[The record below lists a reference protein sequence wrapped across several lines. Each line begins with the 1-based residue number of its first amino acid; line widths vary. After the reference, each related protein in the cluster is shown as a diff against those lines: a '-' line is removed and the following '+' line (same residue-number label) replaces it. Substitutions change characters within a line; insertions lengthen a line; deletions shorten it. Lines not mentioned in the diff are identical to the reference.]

1 MSAQPSFISRLV
13 SGIPKLNPFR
23 SRPQPAPPAAPPTP
37 APTDA
42 SQHNGFLSIG
52 ADGKPKINATQEYLH
67 RLANVLTSGRKQFI
81 PFKYSP
87 QVFDAREDQLLYL
100 KKYEIIDQMYRDP
113 VIRRSINDKVTSV
126 FQGHSTQPND
136 AKDPLSCLAA
146 DLCIRQTKDM
156 EGGFFRSLK
165 RQAKTF
171 VLYGFAV
178 QEPEWCRYERGKWAG
193 MERLA
198 KFNFRLPHFL
208 EPTDSKDE
216 PGEIEILQKNPDN
229 PSKPNKIMARDAL
242 YWVWQ
247 GELDPYKGEGDP
259 RACYDRWWAKDT
271 IIKLMAVHME
281 AFASGKPMVGFDI
294 KEGQEITKEQ
304 IEHAEKIVSKWNE
317 ILAFMLLPGLKVDV
331 AQSTQSSGDHY
342 IAVIEFL
349 NNEIRS
355 AIGSAK
361 LLSDPNGSTGS
372 YALADKQG
380 DHQAGTSGSDL
391 QLSIEQMVKEQIFLP
406 ILRRNGISEDY
417 CPVFSLTPP
426 QSKDREAQARL
437 YYDGLDK
444 GALKAREQDEDW
456 LRSIVEAPSVEEAG
470 APIAQPPAPGAGTP
484 PAASFSRRPP
494 KDKRSSRYGL
504 GELTERIG
512 ELLAERY
519 GMAPVDEVQ
528 QFERTGRF
536 PEMVATYA
544 RELSNPFPKLD
555 SLQTEAEKELGQVL
569 AQELWR
575 LLSNFESTFLDDS
588 LDPEEKLDAASG
600 FTFSTDRLVS
610 AASGWIKD
618 AWDIG
623 TQSAEDEIPSVG
635 RYASGSVNPSGLEG
649 FKSLLALMR
658 SKLQGSVAGL
668 ASDVNGGLLGI
679 VQAAFKNREDW
690 KETRAKLI
698 DMLFAKTGI
707 QLGFVKPDASA
718 VFPTPASL
726 TRQIKESF
734 AETANQARF
743 EAYKR
748 NPDFIAGF
756 ERDEVMGGKEPG
768 RSHPLSK
775 FVHGLR
781 IPMSHPLADKF
792 VGVLHY
798 GDRGG
803 IRNIS
808 RLRASRPDFKG
819 WSTDAEIRS
828 AYLKMQTLSPAFA

>member
-1 MSAQPSFISRLV
+1 MPPQTSWISRIV
-13 SGIPKLNPFR
+13 SGASRLNPFR
-23 SRPQPAPPAAPPTP
+23 AQPQPVAAPAPMPTP
-37 APTDA
+37 PSQEST
-42 SQHNGFLSIG
+42 QHNGFISI
-52 ADGKPKINATQEYLH
+52 DKNGKAQINANQEYLQ

-81 PFKYSP
+81 PFKYAP

-113 VIRRSINDKVTSV
+113 VIRRAINDKVTSA

-136 AKDPLSCLAA
+136 AKDPVSCLAA
-146 DLCIRQTKDM
+146 DLCIRQMKDL

-178 QEPEWCRYERGKWAG
+178 QEPEWTKYERGKWAG
-193 MERLA
+193 MERLS

-208 EPTDSKDE
+208 EPTDSKEE

-229 PSKPNKIMARDAL
+229 PSKPHKVMARDVL

-247 GELDPYKGEGDP
+247 GEIDPYKGEGDP

-294 KEGQEITKEQ
+294 KDGQEITKEQ
-304 IEHAEKIVSKWNE
+304 IQHAEKIVSKWNE

-331 AQSTQSSGDHY
+331 VQSTQSSGDHY

-349 NNEIRS
+349 NGEIRNS
-355 AIGSAK
+355 IGSAK

-380 DHQAGTSGSDL
+380 DHQSGTSGSDL
-391 QLSIEQMVKEQIFLP
+391 QLSIEQMVKEKIYIP
-406 ILRRNGISEDY
+406 ILRRNGIPDDH
-417 CPVFSLTPP
+417 CPIFSLTPP

-444 GALKAREQDEDW
+444 KALKSREGDEDW
-456 LRSIVEAPSVEEAG
+456 LRSIIEAPSVEEAG
-470 APIAQPPAPGAGTP
+470 DAIITQEGAPAAA
-484 PAASFSRRPP
+484 AASFSRRKASPRP
-494 KDKRSSRYGL
+494 VSRYGF
-504 GELTERIG
+504 GELTERLG
-512 ELLAERY
+512 ELIAERY
-519 GMAPVDEVQ
+519 GVQPPMDEVQ
-528 QFERTGRF
+528 HFERTGQF
-536 PEMVATYA
+536 QGLATYA
-544 RELSNPFPKLD
+544 REVSNPFPKLD
-555 SLQTEAEKELGQVL
+555 ALQTEAEKEIGQVL

-575 LLSNFESTFLDDS
+575 LLSSFEATFLDDS
-588 LDPEEKLDAASG
+588 LDPEEKLDAAAG
-600 FTFSTDRLVS
+600 FTFNSDRIASS
-610 AASGWIKD
+610 AASWIKD
-618 AWDIG
+618 AWEIG
-623 TQSAEDEIPSVG
+623 TKSAEDEIPSVG
-635 RYASGSVNPSGLEG
+635 RYAASSVNPAGLEG

-679 VQAAFKNREDW
+679 IQTAFKNREDW
-690 KETRAKLI
+690 KETRSKLV

-707 QLGFVKPDASA
+707 QLGFLKPDVNAI
-718 VFPTPASL
+718 FPTPVSL
-726 TRQIKESF
+726 TRQIKEAF

-748 NPDFIAGF
+748 NPDFIAGY

-775 FVHGLR
+775 FVHGLM
-781 IPMSHPLADKF
+781 IPMTHPLADKF

-819 WSTDAEIRS
+819 WSTDAQIRG
-828 AYLKMQTLSPAFA
+828 AYLKMQTLSPDFA